1 MNSDTLALAI
11 IILLTLNLLVVGF
24 YVVMVLK
31 EIRMTLERVN
41 KILTSAEDFADSVRH
56 PVINA
61 STFFS
66 GVTKGME
73 MIHKFKSDKSHS
85 DMDDEEDED
94 EDEE

>member
-73 MIHKFKSDKSHS
+73 LIKNFKSDKNHKNE
-85 DMDDEEDED
+85 DMDEDDDE
-94 EDEE
+94 